1 MPLSSKI
8 DASLDLIRQFA
19 DHEYPGEICA
29 VSSFGAEAAVLLH
42 LVSLHDPAFPV
53 RFIDTGQ
60 HFRETLLYR
69 NRLANFLGLRDL
81 VTLQPSVILLA
92 EEDPDGMLHRRDPAR
107 CCRLRKVDPFAAI
120 AERFRATFTGRKR
133 HHGGERNLLPTVEV
147 VDGLVRIH
155 PLADWTADD
164 MKRYMTTN
172 SLPPHPL
179 VAEGYAS
186 IGCAPCTD
194 RVAEG
199 EDVRAGRW
207 RGNEKT
213 ECGIHLPSLGS
224 TV

>member
-1 MPLSSKI
+1 MGWLSRLAPVAGPLLPAARAFLDGHPGAPRPLGEGGDGLRQLADAI
-8 DASLDLIRQFA
+8 DDWAEREEVDAQDEERFV
-19 DHEYPGEICA
+19 E
-29 VSSFGAEAAVLLH
+29 GAGAVL
-42 LVSLHDPAFPV
+42 A
-53 RFIDTGQ
+53 
-60 HFRETLLYR
+60 LL
-69 NRLANFLGLRDL
+69 
-81 VTLQPSVILLA
+81 LLA
-92 EEDPDGMLHRRDPAR
+92 HVGEGAHVAKEGTHRV
-107 CCRLRKVDPFAAI
+107 RLGRGGFFDPFAAI

-133 HHGGERNLLPTVEV
+133 HHGGDRNQLPTVEV
-147 VDGLVRIH
+147 IDGLVRIH

-194 RVAEG
+194 RVAED

-207 RGNEKT
+207 RGTEKT